1 MDNISKQSKPAASDD
16 SKKKAHS
23 GPANGVAFCDD
34 GLHLVTFGL
43 QVSNLTNFRRQNIVS
58 GNHFKPSLIF
68 SVMVSRWPLV

>member
-1 MDNISKQSKPAASDD
+1 MDNISKQSKPGASDD

-43 QVSNLTNFRRQNIVS
+43 QVSNLTNIRRWSVAKILSLVS
-58 GNHFKPSLIF
+58 ILSLVYYF
-68 SVMVSRWPLV
+68 QS